1 MKNYIVSDYQSW
13 NELST
18 AITAELSE
26 SLVLPVSAVHK
37 AHGACEISE
46 ITITLNESGI
56 MALADINFENGLTR
70 KLAINVLMANN
81 LIDFEEPV
89 KNYLIDFFAECA
101 DIRVEFYEIM
111 HDRTSAKHEAD
122 RLAKEEAKKDAKYQQ
137 AKEKAIQ
144 EFEVM
149 TRKEKTVMGSGEFYY
164 NLGWLAKNVGTISA
178 ALPDYLL
185 KYFENHFGT
194 EAKPTVVDSR
204 KRTVNGY
211 PIQWALSMKASVP
224 KKVVDSIPPFLKQ
237 YLNPTGNALTNTT
250 FIWDLVENY
259 GFQFGRKQDVEKI
272 RAAVPDFLLEY
283 FEKGF
288 TGFLANTNY

>member
-1 MKNYIVSDYQSW
+1 MKNYNVSDYQSW

-56 MALADINFENGLTR
+56 TALADVNFENGLVR
-70 KLAINVLMANN
+70 KLAINVLMANK

-89 KNYLIDFFAECA
+89 KNYLADFFAECS
-101 DIRVEFYEIM
+101 DIRADFYEVM

-122 RLAKEEAKKDAKYQQ
+122 RQAKEEAKKEAKYQA

-144 EFEVM
+144 DFEVM
-149 TRKEKTVMGSGEFYY
+149 TKKDKSVNATGEFYY
-164 NLGWLAKNVGTISA
+164 NLGWLAKNVGTVSA

-224 KKVVDSIPPFLKQ
+224 KKVVDNIPAFLKQ

-250 FIWDLVENY
+250 FIWDIVENY
-259 GFQFGRKQDVEKI
+259 GFQFGRKQDVDQI
-272 RAAVPDFLLEY
+272 RATIPATCLEQ

-288 TGFLANTNY
+288 AA

>member
-1 MKNYIVSDYQSW
+1 MKNYIVSDYQNW
-13 NELST
+13 NDLSADLTTELN
-18 AITAELSE
+18 ENLS
-26 SLVLPVSAVHK
+26 SVVSAVHK
-37 AHGACEISE
+37 NLGACEISGV
-46 ITITLNESGI
+46 TITLNESSLI
-56 MALADINFENGLTR
+56 FLADFAFENGQTK
-70 KLAINVLMANN
+70 KLAINILLANKLIIVAEPNGTVLS
-81 LIDFEEPV
+81 DFISACTELQKEVHEITLDRNEVKAEESR
-89 KNYLIDFFAECA
+89 KAA
-101 DIRVEFYEIM
+101 
-111 HDRTSAKHEAD
+111 
-122 RLAKEEAKKDAKYQQ
+122 EEAKQEAKYQA

-149 TRKEKTVMGSGEFYY
+149 TRKDKSVSATGEFYY
-164 NLGWLAKNVGTISA
+164 NLGWLAKNVGTVSA

-194 EAKPTVVDSR
+194 EANPTVVDSR

-224 KKVVDSIPPFLKQ
+224 KKVVDSIPAFLKQ

-250 FIWDLVENY
+250 FIWDIVENY

-272 RAAVPDFLLEY
+272 RAAIPTHCLEQ

-288 TGFLANTNY
+288 AA

>member
-1 MKNYIVSDYQSW
+1 MKNYIVSDYQNW
-13 NELST
+13 NDLSADLT
-18 AITAELSE
+18 ADLAETLGTA
-26 SLVLPVSAVHK
+26 VSAVHK
-37 AHGACEISE
+37 NLGSCEISG
-46 ITITLNESGI
+46 ITISVNESNLI
-56 MALADINFENGLTR
+56 FLADFAFENGQTK
-70 KLAINVLMANN
+70 KLAINILLANK
-81 LIDFEEPV
+81 LIVIAEPA
-89 KNYLIDFFAECA
+89 NTIIAEFIEACLELQKE
-101 DIRVEFYEIM
+101 VHEVQ

-122 RLAKEEAKKDAKYQQ
+122 RQAKEEAKQEAKYQA

-224 KKVVDSIPPFLKQ
+224 KKVVDNIPAFLKQ

-250 FIWDLVENY
+250 FIWDIVENY

-272 RAAVPDFLLEY
+272 REAIPAHCLEQ

-288 TGFLANTNY
+288 AA

>member
-1 MKNYIVSDYQSW
+1 MKTTNVSDYQNW
-13 NELST
+13 NELSNDMT
-18 AITAELSE
+18 SDLLEAIT
-26 SLVLPVSAVHK
+26 LPIKTVHK
-37 AHGACEISE
+37 AYGACSI
-46 ITITLNESGI
+46 INFDVNCNEANLHI
-56 MALADINFENGLTR
+56 MATFKLDDGQTKQLALDILIANRLVELDCAVATEINSYFELF
-70 KLAINVLMANN
+70 KALQKEVQEVA
-81 LIDFEEPV
+81 
-89 KNYLIDFFAECA
+89 
-101 DIRVEFYEIM
+101 
-111 HDRTSAKHEAD
+111 HDRSVEKLEAD
-122 RLAKEEAKKDAKYQQ
+122 RQAKEEAKQEAKYQA

-149 TRKEKTVMGSGEFYY
+149 TRKDKSVCATGEFYY
-164 NLGWLAKNVGTISA
+164 NLGWLAKNVNTISA

-224 KKVVDSIPPFLKQ
+224 KKVVDNIPAFLKQ

-250 FIWDLVENY
+250 FIWDIVENY
-259 GFQFGRKQDVEKI
+259 GFQFGRKQDIEQI
-272 RAAVPDFLLEY
+272 RAKIPVACIEQ

-288 TGFLANTNY
+288 AA

>member
-1 MKNYIVSDYQSW
+1 MKNCNVSDYQSW

-70 KLAINVLMANN
+70 KLAINILMANN

-89 KNYLIDFFAECA
+89 KNYLVDFFAECA
-101 DIRVEFYEIM
+101 DIRAEFYEIM

-122 RLAKEEAKKDAKYQQ
+122 RQAKEEAKKEAKYQQ

-144 EFEVM
+144 DFEVM
-149 TRKEKTVMGSGEFYY
+149 TRKEKSVIASGEFYY
-164 NLGWLAKNVGTISA
+164 NLGWLAKNVGTVSA

-211 PIQWALSMKASVP
+211 PIQWALSMKASMP
-224 KKVVDSIPPFLKQ
+224 KKVVDNIPAFLKQ

-250 FIWDLVENY
+250 FIWDIVENY
-259 GFQFGRKQDVEKI
+259 GFQFGRKQDVDQI
-272 RAAVPDFLLEY
+272 RATIPATCLEQ

-288 TGFLANTNY
+288 AA

>member
-1 MKNYIVSDYQSW
+1 MKNYIVSDYQNW
-13 NELST
+13 NDISADMTSDLLEAVS
-18 AITAELSE
+18 
-26 SLVLPVSAVHK
+26 LPVSAVHK
-37 AHGACEISE
+37 AYGACSITNLDVSCNEASLHVMATFKLDDGQTRQLALEILLANKLIEIDADVASEINSYINLFKALQKEVHEIS
-46 ITITLNESGI
+46 
-56 MALADINFENGLTR
+56 
-70 KLAINVLMANN
+70 
-81 LIDFEEPV
+81 IDRSE
-89 KNYLIDFFAECA
+89 
-101 DIRVEFYEIM
+101 
-111 HDRTSAKHEAD
+111 AKAEAD
-122 RLAKEEAKKDAKYQQ
+122 RKAAEEAKQEAKYQA

-144 EFEVM
+144 DFEVM
-149 TRKEKTVMGSGEFYY
+149 ARKDKSMCATGEFYY
-164 NLGWLAKNVGTISA
+164 NLGWLAKNVGTVSA

-224 KKVVDSIPPFLKQ
+224 KKVVDSIPAFLKQ

-250 FIWDLVENY
+250 FIWDIVENY

-272 RAAVPDFLLEY
+272 RAAIPTHCLEQ

-288 TGFLANTNY
+288 AA

>member
-1 MKNYIVSDYQSW
+1 MKNYNVSDYQSW
-13 NELST
+13 VDLSADMT
-18 AITAELSE
+18 ADLAEHL
-26 SLVLPVSAVHK
+26 LFGIPAKHK
-37 AHGACEISE
+37 TYGYC
-46 ITITLNESGI
+46 TINSIDVICNESSLQL
-56 MALADINFENGLTR
+56 LATVEINPELTKKLSLNVLLANGL
-70 KLAINVLMANN
+70 IEV
-81 LIDFEEPV
+81 IDPV
-89 KNYLIDFFAECA
+89 KPILDEYIAAFTE
-101 DIRVEFYEIM
+101 IQKEVYEVQYE
-111 HDRTSAKHEAD
+111 RTTTKFEAD
-122 RLAKEEAKKDAKYQQ
+122 QQAKEEAKKEAKYQA

-144 EFEVM
+144 DFEVM
-149 TRKEKTVMGSGEFYY
+149 TKKDKSTNATGEFYY

>member
-1 MKNYIVSDYQSW
+1 MKNYNVSDYQSW
-13 NELST
+13 NELSA
-18 AITAELSE
+18 AITSELAE

-46 ITITLNESGI
+46 ITITLNETGI
-56 MALADINFENGLTR
+56 TALADISFENGLTR
-70 KLAINVLMANN
+70 KLAINILMANN
-81 LIDFEEPV
+81 LIDLEEPV
-89 KNYLIDFFAECA
+89 KNYLADFFAECS
-101 DIRVEFYEIM
+101 DIRADFYEVM
-111 HDRTSAKHEAD
+111 HDRSVEKLEAD
-122 RLAKEEAKKDAKYQQ
+122 RLAKEEAKKEAKYQA

-144 EFEVM
+144 DFEVM
-149 TRKEKTVMGSGEFYY
+149 TKKDKSTNATGEFYY
-164 NLGWLAKNVGTISA
+164 NLGWLAKNVGTVSA

-204 KRTVNGY
+204 KRTINGY

-224 KKVVDSIPPFLKQ
+224 KKVVDNIPAFLKQ

-250 FIWDLVENY
+250 FIWDIVENY

-272 RAAVPDFLLEY
+272 REAIPAHCLEQ
-283 FEKGF
+283 FEKGY
-288 TGFLANTNY
+288 AA

>member
-1 MKNYIVSDYQSW
+1 MKNYVVSDYQSW

-46 ITITLNESGI
+46 ITITLNESGVI
-56 MALADINFENGLTR
+56 ALAAINFENGLTR
-70 KLAINVLMANN
+70 KLALNILMANK

-89 KNYLIDFFAECA
+89 KNYLVDFFTECS
-101 DIRVEFYEIM
+101 DIRKEFYEVA
-111 HDRTSAKHEAD
+111 HVRSVEKLAAD
-122 RLAKEEAKKDAKYQQ
+122 RKAAEEAKKEAAYQQ
-137 AKEKAIQ
+137 HREKAIQ
-144 EFEVM
+144 DFEVM
-149 TRKEKTVMGSGEFYY
+149 TRKEKSVNASGEFYY
-164 NLGWLAKNVGTISA
+164 NLGWLAKNVGTVSA

-224 KKVVDSIPPFLKQ
+224 KKVVDSIPAFLKQ

-250 FIWDLVENY
+250 FIWDIVENY

-272 RAAVPDFLLEY
+272 RAAIPTHCLEQ

-288 TGFLANTNY
+288 AL

>member
-1 MKNYIVSDYQSW
+1 MKNYIVSDYQNW
-13 NELST
+13 NELS
-18 AITAELSE
+18 AELTKDLATE
-26 SLVLPVSAVHK
+26 VVDHIPAVHK
-37 AHGACEISE
+37 TLGACEISG
-46 ITITLNESGI
+46 ITISLNESNLI
-56 MALADINFENGLTR
+56 FLADFAFENGQTK
-70 KLAINVLMANN
+70 KLAINILLANR
-81 LIDFEEPV
+81 LITIAEPANTV
-89 KNYLIDFFAECA
+89 IAEFIEACL
-101 DIRVEFYEIM
+101 DLQKEVHEVQ

-122 RLAKEEAKKDAKYQQ
+122 RQAKEEAKQEAKYQA

-224 KKVVDSIPPFLKQ
+224 KKVADNIPAFLKQ

-250 FIWDLVENY
+250 FIWDIVENY

-272 RAAVPDFLLEY
+272 REAIPTHCLEQ

-288 TGFLANTNY
+288 AA

>member
-1 MKNYIVSDYQSW
+1 MKNYNVSDYQSW

-46 ITITLNESGI
+46 ITISLNESGI
-56 MALADINFENGLTR
+56 TALADINFENGLVR
-70 KLAINVLMANN
+70 KLAINVLMANK
-81 LIDFEEPV
+81 LIDLEEPV
-89 KNYLIDFFAECA
+89 KNYLADFFAECS
-101 DIRVEFYEIM
+101 DIRADFYEVM
-111 HDRTSAKHEAD
+111 HDRSVEKLEAD
-122 RLAKEEAKKDAKYQQ
+122 RLAKEEAKKEAKYQA

-144 EFEVM
+144 DFEVM
-149 TRKEKTVMGSGEFYY
+149 TKKDKSVNATGEFYY
-164 NLGWLAKNVGTISA
+164 NLGWLAKNVGTVSA

-224 KKVVDSIPPFLKQ
+224 KKVVDSIPAFLKQ

-250 FIWDLVENY
+250 FIWDIVENY

-272 RAAVPDFLLEY
+272 RAAIPTHCLEQ

-288 TGFLANTNY
+288 AL

>member
-1 MKNYIVSDYQSW
+1 MKNYVVSDYQNW
-13 NELST
+13 NELS
-18 AITAELSE
+18 AELTADLAE
-26 SLVLPVSAVHK
+26 NVAGKISAVHK
-37 AHGACEISE
+37 TLGACEINGIRIS
-46 ITITLNESGI
+46 LNESNLI
-56 MALADINFENGLTR
+56 FLADISFENGQTK
-70 KLAINVLMANN
+70 KLAINILLANK
-81 LIDFEEPV
+81 LIEIAEPANSV
-89 KNYLIDFFAECA
+89 IT
-101 DIRVEFYEIM
+101 EFIEACM
-111 HDRTSAKHEAD
+111 DLQKEVHEVQHDRTSAKHEAD
-122 RLAKEEAKKDAKYQQ
+122 RQAKEEAKQEAKYQA

-149 TRKEKTVMGSGEFYY
+149 ARKDKSICATGEFYY
-164 NLGWLAKNVGTISA
+164 NLGWLAKNVGTVSA

-224 KKVVDSIPPFLKQ
+224 KKVVDNIPAFLKQ

-250 FIWDLVENY
+250 FIWDIVENY
-259 GFQFGRKQDVEKI
+259 GFQFGRKQDIEKI
-272 RAAVPDFLLEY
+272 REAIPAHCLEQ

-288 TGFLANTNY
+288 AA